1 MATNRSAV
9 YAQPRAPEP
18 ASDDSARDTLE
29 SFREYRRSRNAQQY
43 QELVCRF
50 LPLVQRIAR
59 RYVRPGVAAED
70 LEQIGTIGLMNAVT
84 TFDPERGVRFET
96 YAFHHIAGEIRH
108 HLRDGAQSLR
118 VPRWVQSLHASIM
131 KTVGELQQRLGR
143 TPTLQEIA
151 QQMNMT
157 EAGVLDVLRAR
168 EQSRV
173 NSMTDLVDEREL
185 SRELGP
191 QRFVSFQLPIE
202 DRIVL
207 TQAIGRLADVQR
219 KVLFYLFY
227 RDMTQS
233 ETAKRL
239 GVSQRHV
246 SRLLA
251 SALRALAVRLRSSEH
266 EPSHVSNAGGGQ

>member
-1 MATNRSAV
+1 L
-9 YAQPRAPEP
+9 
-18 ASDDSARDTLE
+18 DDSVHDTLE
-29 SFREYRRSRNAQQY
+29 SFREYRRTRDAQQY

-59 RYVRPGVAAED
+59 RYVRPGVAVED

-96 YAFHHIAGEIRH
+96 YAYHHVAGEIRH

-118 VPRWVQSLHASIM
+118 VPRWVQSLHASVM
-131 KTVGELQQRLGR
+131 RTVGELQQRLGR

-151 QQMNMT
+151 KQMNMT
-157 EAGVLDVLRAR
+157 EASVLDVLQAR

-173 NSMTDLVDEREL
+173 NSMSDLVEDREF
-185 SRELGP
+185 SRDISH
-191 QRFVSFQLPIE
+191 QRYVSFQLPVE

-207 TQAIGRLADVQR
+207 TQAIERLGDVQR

-227 RDMTQS
+227 RDLTQN

-251 SALRALAVRLRSSEH
+251 SALRTLAVRLRSAEQ
-266 EPSHVSNAGGGQ
+266 EPSHASQIGGST